1 MAAPFVY
8 QDIQALTASY
18 YLATLADTE
27 QVVLYD
33 RDFCAADAMIWDSS
47 KWEKPLLTLT
57 KGEDSFQ
64 YSLEKDVLQL
74 VQVEMSRKT
83 DDFSFSVSSEKLNA
97 ALLSPEEWRLSLDQ
111 MTQFLTMVKRQDF
124 SHLQECTDQEHEN
137 AVLNGAVLADSKVT
151 KTDSVLYLQA
161 DSDDAG
167 KAVLT
172 WQMALTIRDADN
184 NTQTRTLTV
193 KMQKS
198 GKEIWLI
205 TEAKLG

>member
-47 KWEKPLLTLT
+47 KWEKPLLTL
-57 KGEDSFQ
+57 
-64 YSLEKDVLQL
+64 QL
-74 VQVEMSRKT
+74 VKAEMSRKT
-83 DDFSFSVSSEKLNA
+83 DDFSFSVSSEKVNA

>member
-1 MAAPFVY
+1 
-8 QDIQALTASY
+8 
-18 YLATLADTE
+18 
-27 QVVLYD
+27 
-33 RDFCAADAMIWDSS
+33 
-47 KWEKPLLTLT
+47 
-57 KGEDSFQ
+57 
-64 YSLEKDVLQL
+64 
-74 VQVEMSRKT
+74 MSRKT

>member
-1 MAAPFVY
+1 MLAAPFVY

-111 MTQFLTMVKRQDF
+111 MTQFLTIGQNAGLFTIAGMHGPGTRKCCPERR
-124 SHLQECTDQEHEN
+124 CTGGQQGDKDG
-137 AVLNGAVLADSKVT
+137 LC
-151 KTDSVLYLQA
+151 SVF
-161 DSDDAG
+161 AG
-167 KAVLT
+167 
-172 WQMALTIRDADN
+172 RF
-184 NTQTRTLTV
+184 
-193 KMQKS
+193 
-198 GKEIWLI
+198 
-205 TEAKLG
+205 